1 MENHDI
7 RLKRLLY
14 RSVYTGTKETD
25 VFLGKFAQSQLS
37 HLSIELLDQYES
49 LVENSDPDVFLG
61 KFDQYHLS
69 DLSNKLLDQ
78 YESLVENSDP
88 DLFMWIS
95 GQKEVPKRWNNEI
108 MKLLK
113 NFNTVC

>member
-25 VFLGKFAQSQLS
+25 VFLGKFAQ
-37 HLSIELLDQYES
+37 
-49 LVENSDPDVFLG
+49 
-61 KFDQYHLS
+61 YHLS
-69 DLSNKLLDQ
+69 DLSNKILDQ

-113 NFNTVC
+113 NFNTGC

>member
-49 LVENSDPDVFLG
+49 LVENSDPD
-61 KFDQYHLS
+61 
-69 DLSNKLLDQ
+69 
-78 YESLVENSDP
+78 
-88 DLFMWIS
+88 LFMWIS
-95 GQKEVPKRWNNEI
+95 GQKTVPERWDNEI
-108 MKLLK
+108 MVLLK
-113 NFNTVC
+113 NFNTGL

>member
-25 VFLGKFAQSQLS
+25 VFLGKFAQYQ
-37 HLSIELLDQYES
+37 
-49 LVENSDPDVFLG
+49 
-61 KFDQYHLS
+61 LS

-113 NFNTVC
+113 NFNTGC